1 MERVLVRIGGG
12 GGGFKI
18 HIDQPATQLDFK
30 SSN

>member
-1 MERVLVRIGGG
+1 MERVLVRVGG